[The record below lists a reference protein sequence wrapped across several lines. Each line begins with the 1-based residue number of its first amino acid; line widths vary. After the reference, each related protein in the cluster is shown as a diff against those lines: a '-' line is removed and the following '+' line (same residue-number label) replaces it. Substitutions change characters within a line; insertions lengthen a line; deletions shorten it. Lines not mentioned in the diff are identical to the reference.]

1 MAFFSTFVGQVSSCT
16 VAKLTK
22 NRWSYPEG
30 VWGLRPNKNHVKP
43 RPRDPRKRGE
53 CPSGYVEI
61 KIAVKHFSLPHFG
74 KKGMKVLMLSRSSC
88 LTLKKSKEHHK
99 NSF

>member
-1 MAFFSTFVGQVSSCT
+1 MSDIISGEANQEQVVLRKGGQ
-16 VAKLTK
+16 K
-22 NRWSYPEG
+22 NR
-30 VWGLRPNKNHVKP
+30 VKQ
-43 RPRDPRKRGE
+43 RPRDPQKRGKR
-53 CPSGYVEI
+53 PSGYVEI

-74 KKGMKVLMLSRSSC
+74 KKGMKVRMLSRSSC